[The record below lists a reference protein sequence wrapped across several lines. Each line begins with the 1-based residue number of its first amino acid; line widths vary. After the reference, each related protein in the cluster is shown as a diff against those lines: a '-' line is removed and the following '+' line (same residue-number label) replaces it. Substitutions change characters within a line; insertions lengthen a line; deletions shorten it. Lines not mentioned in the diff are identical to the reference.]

1 MESKSINEILQIS
14 ESFELPE
21 RLMQILSKDEERA
34 RIFELFLKQES
45 DLSIDWF
52 TNYFQEEHSNRNN
65 MMQDF
70 TPVALCSLLPN
81 LSKGFKN
88 AADICAGTGGLTI
101 GAWIKEPNAFFYC
114 EELSARAF
122 PLLVFNIAIRN
133 MNALLVRKDVLSGDT
148 FEILRLRPGDRFS
161 DISQLKKVPDLP
173 KFEYVMMNPPYSLKF
188 RWNEKVYDS
197 RFSDYGYPPSQFS
210 DYAFVLTGLNM
221 MQSGGTLCAI
231 LPHGVLFRGNREGI
245 IRKKIIEKQ
254 ILSAVIGLPENLFLN
269 TNIPVCV
276 TVFQKSTD
284 IIFIDASHTYT
295 KQGKQ
300 NLLESKHIEQIL
312 AAFKMRTNIEKYS
325 HLVKREELVKNDY
338 NMNISRYVDSF
349 EPDELP
355 DIVETVQEIERLNK
369 EIRQKNR
376 ELLMFFNKLCAIG
389 ERDSELKKVIE
400 IWGRMIDESNE

>member
-1 MESKSINEILQIS
+1 
-14 ESFELPE
+14 
-21 RLMQILSKDEERA
+21 
-34 RIFELFLKQES
+34 
-45 DLSIDWF
+45 
-52 TNYFQEEHSNRNN
+52 
-65 MMQDF
+65 
-70 TPVALCSLLPN
+70 
-81 LSKGFKN
+81 
-88 AADICAGTGGLTI
+88 
-101 GAWIKEPNAFFYC
+101 
-114 EELSARAF
+114 
-122 PLLVFNIAIRN
+122 

-148 FEILRLRPGDRFS
+148 FEILRLRPGERFS
-161 DISQLKKVPDLP
+161 DIFQLKKVPDLP

-231 LPHGVLFRGNREGI
+231 LPHGVLFRGSGEGI
-245 IRKKIIEKQ
+245 IRKKFIEKQ
-254 ILSAVIGLPENLFLN
+254 ILSAVIGLPEKLFLN
-269 TNIPVCV
+269 TGIPVCV

-284 IIFIDASHTYT
+284 VIFIDASHTYT

-325 HLVKREELVKNDY
+325 HLAKREELVKNDY
-338 NMNISRYVDSF
+338 NMNIPRYVDNF

-369 EIRQKNR
+369 EIRQKER
-376 ELLMFFNKLCAIG
+376 DLLMSFNELSAVG
-389 ERDSELKKVIE
+389 ERDAELKKVIE
-400 IWGRMIDESNE
+400 IWERMIDETNE